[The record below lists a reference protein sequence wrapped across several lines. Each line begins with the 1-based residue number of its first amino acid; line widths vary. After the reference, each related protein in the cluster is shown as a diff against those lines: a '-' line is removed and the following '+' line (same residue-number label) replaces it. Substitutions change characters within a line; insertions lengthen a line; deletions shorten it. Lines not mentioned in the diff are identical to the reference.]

1 MMTIRGDYS
10 WDKTGEP
17 DPEVQELE
25 EILGTL
31 RYQPRP
37 LDIPAG
43 LQAGR
48 ERNFFRGF
56 APRLAIAATIAM
68 LLLGLGLWLGLQRL
82 QRNQPA
88 QLVKD
93 ADPPIAKPNAV
104 NESTPSQGQT
114 ATVAPS
120 KDPGPQRIGER
131 PRHEINQSQ
140 LAANTKRGR
149 NYRVRSEQLTA
160 ARRQEA
166 EAAKNQLM
174 LAFRMVSAKLNFAQ
188 KKVQE
193 LNQKEPVHNQ
203 HKIG

>member
-1 MMTIRGDYS
+1 MMTIRGDYL
-10 WDKTGEP
+10 WDKTGDP

-25 EILGTL
+25 ETLGTL

-43 LQAGR
+43 LQVGR
-48 ERNFFRGF
+48 ERPFFRGL

-68 LLLGLGLWLGLQRL
+68 LLLGLGVWLGLQRL

-88 QLVKD
+88 LVKNPD
-93 ADPPIAKPNAV
+93 TPAATPRPA
-104 NESTPSQGQT
+104 NESNQDQKIV
-114 ATVAPS
+114 VAPANN
-120 KDPGPQRIGER
+120 PTPQRIFAPGQ
-131 PRHEINQSQ
+131 RHLNQPQ
-140 LAANTKRGR
+140 FAANTKR
-149 NYRVRSEQLTA
+149 VRDNRPSGQQLTA

-166 EAAKNQLM
+166 EAAKDQLM

-188 KKVQE
+188 KKAQE
-193 LNQKEPVHNQ
+193 LNQKEPAHNQ

>member
-1 MMTIRGDYS
+1 MTIRGDYS

-43 LQAGR
+43 LQAKR

-88 QLVKD
+88 PLVKT
-93 ADPPIAKPNAV
+93 AEPSTARPNPV
-104 NESTPSQGQT
+104 NESTPTQGQT

-120 KDPGPQRIGER
+120 HDPGPQRIVER
-131 PRHEINQSQ
+131 PRHEMNQSQ
-140 LAANTKRGR
+140 VAANTKRGR
-149 NYRVRSEQLTA
+149 NDRVRSEQLTA
-160 ARRQEA
+160 ARRKEA
-166 EAAKNQLM
+166 
-174 LAFRMVSAKLNFAQ
+174 
-188 KKVQE
+188 
-193 LNQKEPVHNQ
+193 
-203 HKIG
+203 

>member
-25 EILGTL
+25 EILGSL

-43 LQAGR
+43 LRAGH

-88 QLVKD
+88 QLVKK
-93 ADPPIAKPNAV
+93 ANPSTAKPNPV
-104 NESTPSQGQT
+104 NESTPIPGQT
-114 ATVAPS
+114 ATVPPS
-120 KDPGPQRIGER
+120 DDPGPQRILGR
-131 PRHEINQSQ
+131 PRHENQSQ

-149 NYRVRSEQLTA
+149 NDRVRGEQLTA

-188 KKVQE
+188 KKAQE
-193 LNQKEPVHNQ
+193 LNQKEAVHNQ
-203 HKIG
+203 HKLG

>member
-1 MMTIRGDYS
+1 MMTTRGDYS

-43 LQAGR
+43 LQVGR
-48 ERNFFRGF
+48 ERSFFRGL

-68 LLLGLGLWLGLQRL
+68 LLLGLGVWLGLQRL

-88 QLVKD
+88 QLVKNPD
-93 ADPPIAKPNAV
+93 TPAAKPSPA
-104 NESTPSQGQT
+104 NESNQDQKIV
-114 ATVAPS
+114 VAPVNN
-120 KDPGPQRIGER
+120 PTPPRIVAAGQRPLNQPQF
-131 PRHEINQSQ
+131 
-140 LAANTKRGR
+140 AANTKRVR
-149 NYRVRSEQLTA
+149 DKRVSGQQLTA

-166 EAAKNQLM
+166 EAAKDQLM
-174 LAFRMVSAKLNFAQ
+174 LAFRMASAKLNFAQ
-188 KKVQE
+188 KKAQE
-193 LNQKEPVHNQ
+193 LNQKEPAHNQ
-203 HKIG
+203 HKTG

>member
-1 MMTIRGDYS
+1 MMTIRGDYT

-43 LQAGR
+43 LQARR
-48 ERNFFRGF
+48 ERNFFRGL

-88 QLVKD
+88 PLVKT
-93 ADPPIAKPNAV
+93 ADRSIAKPNPV
-104 NESTPSQGQT
+104 NESTPTEGQT

-120 KDPGPQRIGER
+120 HDPGPQRIVE
-131 PRHEINQSQ
+131 PRHEMNQPQ
-140 LAANTKRGR
+140 LAATKKRGR
-149 NYRVRSEQLTA
+149 YDRVRSERLTA

-188 KKVQE
+188 KKAQE

-203 HKIG
+203 HKTG